1 MFGVS
6 IIYRAET
13 RSQIKKV
20 ATSEE
25 IFYSQKPLHSSVI
38 IFDSMLLVFKQNT
51 FKIDLDILCKR
62 TLNNVTITAQKCLL
76 CSSTQ

>member
-6 IIYRAET
+6 IIYRAQT
-13 RSQIKKV
+13 RSQIKK

-25 IFYSQKPLHSSVI
+25 MFYPQKPLHSSVI
-38 IFDSMLLVFKQNT
+38 IFDSMLLVFKQNKC
-51 FKIDLDILCKR
+51 KIDLDVLCKR
-62 TLNNVTITAQKCLL
+62 TLNNVTITAQKYLL